1 MKKRSYLIILGIVLV
16 IVIGFVIGNSKKI
29 DWSSLVL
36 GQYLPEPTKS
46 GDVGSNLDDY
56 LSVTIDDSNG
66 KYFEKYV
73 KACIDKGY
81 TIDSEKTVTSF
92 EAFNKDG
99 YELKIYKTSDDFS
112 IHLTAP
118 EKMSEIEWPTKGI
131 GAMLPIPKSNL
142 GKVTSDTSK
151 TFRVVIGN
159 TTIDEYNNYIKECE
173 NKGFDIDYYKNEK
186 SYEAKNS
193 DGYRLNVSYQGAN
206 TINIMIQTPKEENN
220 TTEDKETNVDKEE
233 NTEQNSNSSGIS
245 TNFKKAMDEYEKF
258 MDEYIAFMKKY
269 ANSNGTDT
277 ELLKDYSNYMTKY
290 LEMVESFEKW
300 EDKELNTKETKYYIQ
315 VQSRV
320 NQKLIDASLN

>member
-1 MKKRSYLIILGIVLV
+1 MKKILII
-16 IVIGFVIGNSKKI
+16 FVAMFSLLAITGCGAKI
-29 DWSSLVL
+29 DWDSLAL
-36 GQYLPEPTKS
+36 GEHLPEPTKS
-46 GDVGSNLDDY
+46 GDIGSNLDDY
-56 LSVTIDDSNG
+56 LSVTIDDSKG
-66 KYFEKYV
+66 KYFEEYV

-81 TIDSEKTVTSF
+81 TIDSEKTVSSF

-131 GAMLPIPKSNL
+131 GAMLPTPKSNL

-206 TINIMIQTPKEENN
+206 TIDIMIQTPKEENN
-220 TTEDKETNVDKEE
+220 ANEDKETNVDKEE
-233 NTEQNSNSSGIS
+233 NKEQSSNSSGIS
-245 TNFKKAMDEYEKF
+245 ADFKKAMDEYEKF

-277 ELLKDYSNYMTKY
+277 ELLKDYSNYMTRY

-300 EDKELNTKETKYYIQ
+300 EDKELNTEETKYYIQ